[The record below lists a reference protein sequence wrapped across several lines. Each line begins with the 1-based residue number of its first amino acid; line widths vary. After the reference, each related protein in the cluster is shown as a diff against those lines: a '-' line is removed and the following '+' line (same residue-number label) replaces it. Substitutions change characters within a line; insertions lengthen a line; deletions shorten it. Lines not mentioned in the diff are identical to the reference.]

1 MRTLDA
7 AGTAAALPFDKLV
20 PALRRAFAEGAE
32 VPDRH
37 HHPMPGGATLL
48 LMPAWQRDWLGVKIV
63 TVHPGNA
70 ARGLPAVHS
79 TYLLSEAATGRP
91 ALLLDGD
98 TLTARR
104 TAAASALAA
113 SFLARPEASRLLLV
127 GAGRVASLLP
137 AAHRSVRP
145 VREVRVWNP
154 TAARAEAL
162 VAALRAGGFDAAR
175 TDDLQGSAAWADVI
189 SCATLSTAP
198 LIRGE
203 WLRPGTHLD
212 LIGAFTPAMCE
223 ADEDA
228 IRCARVF
235 VDTTA
240 ALHEAGEL
248 TGMGEGDVCGTLAML
263 CRGGAGRFGDEV
275 TVFKSVGTALEDLAA
290 AMLVAKGLTAGVEGC
305 GLAALT
311 AGTTDEN
318 RHGAV
323 ENGPKVGREER

>member
-1 MRTLDA
+1 MRMLDA
-7 AGTAAALPFDKLV
+7 AATAAALPFDRLV
-20 PALRRAFAEGAE
+20 PALQAAFAGGAE

-37 HHPMPGGATLL
+37 HHPLPGGATLL

-70 ARGLPAVHS
+70 ALGIPAVHS
-79 TYLLSEAATGRP
+79 TYLLTEAATGRP

-113 SFLARPEASRLLLV
+113 SFLARRDASHLLLV

-137 AAHRSVRP
+137 AAHRSVRG

-154 TAARAEAL
+154 TAARADAL
-162 VAALRAGGFDAAR
+162 VVALRADGFDAAR
-175 TDDLQGSAAWADVI
+175 TDDLPAAAAWADII

-198 LIRGE
+198 LIQGA

-212 LIGAFTPAMCE
+212 LIGAFTPAMRE

-228 IRCARVF
+228 IRRARVF
-235 VDTTA
+235 VDTLA

-248 TGMGEGDVCGTLAML
+248 VGLREADLCGTLATL
-263 CRGGAGRFGDEV
+263 CQGGAGRLGDEV
-275 TVFKSVGTALEDLAA
+275 TIFKSVGTALEDLATATLVSEQTA
-290 AMLVAKGLTAGVEGC
+290 ARV
-305 GLAALT
+305 
-311 AGTTDEN
+311 
-318 RHGAV
+318 
-323 ENGPKVGREER
+323 P

>member
-7 AGTAAALPFDKLV
+7 VATTAALPFDRLV
-20 PALRRAFAEGAE
+20 PALREAFAGNAQ

-37 HHPMPGGATLL
+37 HHALPGGATLL
-48 LMPAWQRDWLGVKIV
+48 LMPAWDRDWLGVKIV

-98 TLTARR
+98 ALTARR

-113 SFLARPEASRLLLV
+113 SFLARPEASRLLLA
-127 GAGRVASLLP
+127 GAGRVASLMP
-137 AAHRSVRP
+137 AAHRTVRP
-145 VREVRVWNP
+145 VRDVRVWNP
-154 TAARAEAL
+154 TAARADAL
-162 VAALRAGGFDAAR
+162 VAALRSDGFDAAR
-175 TDDLQGSAAWADVI
+175 TDDLQGAAAWADII
-189 SCATLSTAP
+189 SCATLSTEP
-198 LIRGE
+198 LIQGA

-212 LIGAFTPAMCE
+212 LVGAFTPAMRE

-228 IRCARVF
+228 MRRARVF

-248 TGMGEGDVCGTLAML
+248 AGLAEDDLRGTLATL
-263 CRGGAGRFGDEV
+263 CRGGAGRLGDEV
-275 TVFKSVGTALEDLAA
+275 TAFKSVGTALEDLAA
-290 AMLVAKGLTAGVEGC
+290 AVLAMEGVP
-305 GLAALT
+305 
-311 AGTTDEN
+311 D
-318 RHGAV
+318 
-323 ENGPKVGREER
+323 

>member
-1 MRTLDA
+1 MRMLDA
-7 AGTAAALPFDKLV
+7 AATAAALPFDRLI

-37 HHPMPGGATLL
+37 HHPMPGGNTLL
-48 LMPAWQRDWLGVKIV
+48 LMPAWGTEWLGVKIV

-79 TYLLSEAATGRP
+79 TYLLSEATTGRP

-113 SFLARPEASRLLLV
+113 SFLARPNASRLLLV

-137 AAHRSVRP
+137 AAHRTVRP
-145 VREVRVWNP
+145 VREVQVWNP
-154 TAARAEAL
+154 TAARADAL
-162 VAALRAGGFDAAR
+162 VAALRQDGFDAVR
-175 TDDLQGSAAWADVI
+175 TEDLQAAASWADII

-212 LIGAFTPAMCE
+212 LIGAFTPAMRETDE
-223 ADEDA
+223 AA
-228 IRCARVF
+228 IRCAQVF
-235 VDTTA
+235 VDTMA

-248 TGMGEGDVCGTLAML
+248 TGFGEDDVCGTLATL
-263 CRGGAGRFGDEV
+263 CRGGMRRSGDEV
-275 TVFKSVGTALEDLAA
+275 TAFKSVGTALEDLAA
-290 AMLVAKGLTAGVEGC
+290 AMLVVKGLPIG
-305 GLAALT
+305 
-311 AGTTDEN
+311 
-318 RHGAV
+318 
-323 ENGPKVGREER
+323 